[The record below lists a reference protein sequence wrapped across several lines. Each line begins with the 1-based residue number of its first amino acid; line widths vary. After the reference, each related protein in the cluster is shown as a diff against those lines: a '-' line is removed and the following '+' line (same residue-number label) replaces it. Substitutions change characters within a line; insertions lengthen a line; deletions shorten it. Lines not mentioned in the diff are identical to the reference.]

1 MGKHSEVFV
10 AFDVAKRKH
19 AVAVAEGGRTGEVR
33 FLGDVENSPL
43 PIERTIKRLAERY
56 ERLHVCFEAGPT
68 GYGLYRQIQALG
80 HDCMVVAPALIPKRA
95 GERIKT
101 NRRDAVTLARLHRAG
116 ELTGVWAPEEAH
128 EAVRDLV
135 RAREAAADE
144 LRRKRQQLLSFLL
157 RHSRIY
163 SGGGH
168 WTLAHRRW
176 LAHQKFDH
184 AAQQIVFQEGIDA
197 IEDALQRLRRLE
209 KQLALIVPE
218 WSMAPVVEAYQAMR
232 GASFL
237 VAVTFAAEIGD
248 VRRFD
253 TPRQLMSFLG
263 LVPAE
268 SSTGDTIRRKGLTL
282 AGNRRARRALVEAAW
297 TYRYPARVSDTLRA
311 RLEGLT
317 GRRKSDY
324 APVTAVSAR
333 QARSFQ
339 SSWPRLL
346 ARWLRSCGPSGGR
359 SRPGKGGRSL
369 QPLPRAGSGARRWGT
384 PVASYVA
391 GLAPDARPLDRGKP
405 RDENTEGGNQPADKS
420 LINRRLSL
428 RSQLCAAKAFLP
440 TAYTPTGRST
450 APSLLTAN
458 IRD

>member
-1 MGKHSEVFV
+1 MGKYSEVFV
-10 AFDVAKRKH
+10 AFDVAKKKH
-19 AVAVAEGGRTGEVR
+19 AVAIAEGGRTGEVR

-43 PIERTIKRLAERY
+43 PIERTIKRLAGRY
-56 ERLHVCFEAGPT
+56 DRLHVCFEAGPT

-80 HDCMVVAPALIPKRA
+80 HECMVVAPALIPKRS

-116 ELTGVWAPEEAH
+116 ELTGVWAPDAAH

-135 RAREAAADE
+135 RAREAAADD

-176 LAHQKFDH
+176 LASQKFEH
-184 AAQQIVFQEGIDA
+184 AAQQIVFQEAIDA

-218 WSMAPVVEAYQAMR
+218 WPMAPVVEAYQAMR

-237 VAVTFAAEIGD
+237 VSVTFAAEIGD

-253 TPRQLMSFLG
+253 TPRQLVAFLG

-268 SSTGDTIRRKGLTL
+268 RSTGDTIRRKGLTL
-282 AGNRRARRALVEAAW
+282 AGNRRARRALIEAAW
-297 TYRYPARVSDTLRA
+297 TYRYPARVSETLRA
-311 RLEGLT
+311 RLEGLP
-317 GRRKSDY
+317 K
-324 APVTAVSAR
+324 PVRDIAWKAQVRLCAR
-333 QARSFQ
+333 
-339 SSWPRLL
+339 
-346 ARWLRSCGPSGGR
+346 
-359 SRPGKGGRSL
+359 
-369 QPLPRAGSGARRWGT
+369 
-384 PVASYVA
+384 Y
-391 GLAPDARPLDRGKP
+391 
-405 RDENTEGGNQPADKS
+405 
-420 LINRRLSL
+420 RRLSATGKKL
-428 RSQLCAAKAFLP
+428 PVVVAAIAREMAAFLW
-440 TAYTPTGRST
+440 AIGREV
-450 APSLLTAN
+450 APA
-458 IRD
+458 

>member
-1 MGKHSEVFV
+1 MGKYIEVFV
-10 AFDVAKRKH
+10 AFDVAKKKH
-19 AVAVAEGGRTGEVR
+19 AVAIAEGGRTGEVR

-43 PIERTIKRLAERY
+43 PIERTIKRLAGRY
-56 ERLHVCFEAGPT
+56 DRLHICFEAGPT

-80 HDCMVVAPALIPKRA
+80 HECMVVAPALIPKRS

-116 ELTGVWAPEEAH
+116 ELTGVWTPDAAH

-135 RAREAAADE
+135 RAREAATDD

-168 WTLAHRRW
+168 WTMAHRRW
-176 LAHQKFDH
+176 LANQKFEH

-197 IEDALQRLRRLE
+197 IEDAVQRLRRLE

-248 VRRFD
+248 VRRFH

-268 SSTGDTIRRKGLTL
+268 RSTGDTIRRNGLTL
-282 AGNRRARRALVEAAW
+282 AGNRRARRALI
-297 TYRYPARVSDTLRA
+297 
-311 RLEGLT
+311 EGH
-317 GRRKSDY
+317 
-324 APVTAVSAR
+324 TAIPRESAR
-333 QARSFQ
+333 PCEPGWKRCQSPSATLPGKHRSVCAPATVGSAPQ
-339 SSWPRLL
+339 VRSCPSSWRRSL
-346 ARWLRSCGPSGGR
+346 ARWLLSYGPSA
-359 SRPGKGGRSL
+359 GRSL
-369 QPLPRAGSGARRWGT
+369 QRKPGRPVLLSAAQSREWSTKGGELPSLVMWPGCRPT
-384 PVASYVA
+384 PV
-391 GLAPDARPLDRGKP
+391 L
-405 RDENTEGGNQPADKS
+405 
-420 LINRRLSL
+420 
-428 RSQLCAAKAFLP
+428 
-440 TAYTPTGRST
+440 
-450 APSLLTAN
+450 
-458 IRD
+458 